1 MLLKVAQVSLIKVTM
16 LSIIDSSKVTDLF
29 LKSHFSF
36 IIVDAFAEERF
47 HISACVRSMH

>member
-16 LSIIDSSKVTDLF
+16 LSIIDSSKELF